1 MQARQNMNMFH
12 QSHVKVM
19 DNNLSIE
26 ILQKSTNIVKSYK
39 NSDNVNTLRTMYT
52 RRLMIFSIS

>member
-39 NSDNVNTLRTMYT
+39 DSDNVNTIRTVYEK
-52 RRLMIFSIS
+52 INDF

>member
-26 ILQKSTNIVKSYK
+26 ILQKSINIVKSYEK
-39 NSDNVNTLRTMYT
+39 SDNVNTVWTYDL
-52 RRLMIFSIS
+52 

>member
-12 QSHVKVM
+12 PSHVKVM

-26 ILQKSTNIVKSYK
+26 ILQKSTNIVRSYK
-39 NSDNVNTLRTMYT
+39 SSDNEYT
-52 RRLMIFSIS
+52 VIREEG